1 MGVIGY
7 EAFRFLHVVG
17 AIVWLGSGIGLLMLN
32 QQFIRAR
39 DHRGLL
45 AVGRRT
51 EALGTKLFAPASLVT
66 VGAGVVMVATTDTL
80 GFGDLWILIGFVG
93 VVLSGVAQMAVAA
106 PAYTRFQALVEEHG
120 PESEDV
126 HDAARALRLGN
137 LLDIGVLLGVVW
149 AMTAKPM
156 L

>member
-1 MGVIGY
+1 MTSY
-7 EAFRFLHVVG
+7 ELFKFLHVVG

-39 DHRGLL
+39 DHQGLL
-45 AVGRRT
+45 AIGHRT

-66 VGAGVVMVATTDTL
+66 VGAGVVMVATTDSL
-80 GFGDLWILIGFVG
+80 GFGDLWILIGFAG
-93 VVLSGVAQMAVAA
+93 LVLSGVAQMAVAA
-106 PAYTRFQALVEEHG
+106 PAYARFQALVEEYG

-126 HDAARALRLGN
+126 AGAARGLRLGN
-137 LLDIGVLLGVVW
+137 VLDIGVLLVVVW
-149 AMTAKPM
+149 AMVAKPT